1 MLSQIIN
8 KDIFRLYNCVGKFSF
23 DKNKF
28 YTNFQLIQYI
38 DGEIEIIVLEMP
50 ALALIIKLSKLNP
63 YCTIKAN
70 LVDSQGTIHITD
82 AFVNNIRFEFG
93 NNKIS
98 YALLKATKNITIEYV
113 NSDSSYD
120 SARFYL
126 TNFINDSSQLSN
138 NFNEFKANIDD
149 KPITFRGYEKYS
161 HYKQELLSNRLNVA
175 VTSIGDI
182 ILNNEHLDIKS
193 IDKLTYLLS
202 YSCKTQIVPVC
213 FDYIKNNIIYKTVL
227 RPIRTT
233 RYSNKKHL
241 ISPNNMAY
249 YIEKCYEE
257 FKEKFTK
264 LSLNISLSIYLESL
278 LSNYTDTSYVLLV
291 QALEIFLASYE
302 NWWVE
307 QGNEIKLGSIGKV
320 KKDIAE
326 FIESKEYSIPQD
338 DLNELS
344 ERLAYP
350 YTNTH
355 EKLALI
361 KKQDKFKDNLNLN
374 KYDYDFPTIR
384 NKIIHEGLI
393 PKTIKSS
400 GSEREINI
408 LEEYRRVIF
417 MYDKIILTL
426 LGYDGEFYDYLNEII
441 IIFN

>member
-1 MLSQIIN
+1 M
-8 KDIFRLYNCVGKFSF
+8 
-23 DKNKF
+23 
-28 YTNFQLIQYI
+28 
-38 DGEIEIIVLEMP
+38 
-50 ALALIIKLSKLNP
+50 
-63 YCTIKAN
+63 
-70 LVDSQGTIHITD
+70 
-82 AFVNNIRFEFG
+82 
-93 NNKIS
+93 
-98 YALLKATKNITIEYV
+98 
-113 NSDSSYD
+113 
-120 SARFYL
+120 
-126 TNFINDSSQLSN
+126 
-138 NFNEFKANIDD
+138 
-149 KPITFRGYEKYS
+149 
-161 HYKQELLSNRLNVA
+161 
-175 VTSIGDI
+175 TSIGDI
-182 ILNNEHLDIKS
+182 ILNNEDLDINS

-241 ISPNNMAY
+241 ILPNDMAY
-249 YIEKCYEE
+249 YIEKCYDE
-257 FKEKFTK
+257 FKEKFAK

-320 KKDIAE
+320 KKDITE
-326 FIESKEYSIPQD
+326 FIESKEYSLPQE

-344 ERLAYP
+344 EKLAYH

-361 KKQDKFKDNLNLN
+361 KNQDNFKDNLNLN

-400 GSEREINI
+400 GDEREIQI
-408 LEEYRRVIF
+408 LEEYKRVIF

-426 LGYDGEFYDYLNEII
+426 LGYDGEFYNYLNEKFIT
-441 IIFN
+441 F